1 MNKIYKIDARFYFC
15 LILGV
20 KDTIESSGN
29 DIIIEKIN
37 AYNSKLAKKN
47 GIDKYIRNCISD
59 ERVSVLLK
67 CVGAAIF
74 YKNSTRYFALTE
86 DVYQLMNTYSARK
99 LFSDKNSNIPEL
111 LSSNLKKFNHY
122 DKKEIFDYYLEEG
135 SFINVDFPKELKN
148 LKWFITHNAARK
160 EKADAI

>member
-15 LILGV
+15 LILAV
-20 KDTIESSGN
+20 KDTMDSSGN

-37 AYNSKLAKKN
+37 AYISKLAKKN
-47 GIDKYIRNCISD
+47 GIDKYIKNYISG

-74 YKNSTRYFALTE
+74 NRQSTRYFALTE
-86 DVYQLMNTYSARK
+86 DVYQLINTYSARK
-99 LFSDKNSNIPEL
+99 LFSEADSDIPKL
-111 LSSNLKKFNHY
+111 LSNNLKKFNHD

-135 SFINVDFPKELKN
+135 SFINIDFPKEQRN
-148 LKWFITHNAARK
+148 LKWFVTHNATKK